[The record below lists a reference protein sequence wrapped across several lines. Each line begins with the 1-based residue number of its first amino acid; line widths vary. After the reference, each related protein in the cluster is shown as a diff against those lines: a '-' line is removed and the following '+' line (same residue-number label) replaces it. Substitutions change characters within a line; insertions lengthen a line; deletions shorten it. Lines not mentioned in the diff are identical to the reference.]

1 MWARIR
7 AQDPLLERLLHIAC
21 RHDAHAARYAVL
33 QQQQTWLRQ
42 IATLLDPA
50 THLPPT
56 AEDTERASE
65 VAWALEGFC
74 HALARQARHD
84 PRHRPFAEEVT
95 KWVRN
100 WGAGLFACFVEP
112 ALPRTNN
119 DLERFL
125 RQVKGQ
131 NRRITGRRSW
141 HEYVLRYGPHLAFHE
156 PSETPATVL
165 ARIRRVPA
173 ATFARAR
180 VHWRRSQARILQS
193 RRYRR
198 DPAHYL
204 CQLEA
209 AWSPCVG

>member
-1 MWARIR
+1 M
-7 AQDPLLERLLHIAC
+7 LERLLHVAR
-21 RHDAHAARYAVL
+21 RHEAHAARYGL
-33 QQQQTWLRQ
+33 LRPQQLWLRQ
-42 IATLLDPA
+42 IAAILAPA

-56 AEDTERASE
+56 VEDTERASE
-65 VAWALEGFC
+65 VAWELEGFLDD
-74 HALARQARHD
+74 LARQAERD
-84 PRHRPFAEEVT
+84 PRHRPFADEVR

-100 WGAGLFACFVEP
+100 WGAGLFACFLEP

-131 NRRITGRRSW
+131 HRRITGRRSW

-156 PSETPATVL
+156 PSETPATVFQRL
-165 ARIRRVPA
+165 RRVPA
-173 ATFARAR
+173 ATFYRAR
-180 VHWRRSQARILQS
+180 THWRRSQARMLQS

-204 CQLEA
+204 RQLEA
-209 AWSPCVG
+209 VWPP